1 MTRIKVNSEDI
12 SALNTEQIGSYHGT
26 NGIRT
31 RRIFYCLT
39 LGGSDLQDD

>member
-1 MTRIKVNSEDI
+1 MMRIKVNSEDI
-12 SALNTEQIGSYHGT
+12 STLNTEQIGSYHGI

-39 LGGSDLQDD
+39 LGRSDLQNY